1 VIEDPELPEEQQ
13 RGPGHEADSGRESD
27 SSQGSGA
34 GADPHQGSPREPDSH
49 QGSARQPDSDEDEG
63 AEHSAEDEGDD
74 DGGAEISP
82 AVAALLGDKLYFKIG
97 EVARIVGVKP
107 YVLRYWE
114 TEFSILR
121 PGKTRSKH
129 RLYRRRDVDLLL
141 KIKDLLHTRRFTIE
155 GARKKL
161 REESASTDAPS
172 AATGALAEIREA
184 LVRIRDSLA

>member
-1 VIEDPELPEEQQ
+1 VIPDPELE
-13 RGPGHEADSGRESD
+13 PGQEAG
-27 SSQGSGA
+27 
-34 GADPHQGSPREPDSH
+34 
-49 QGSARQPDSDEDEG
+49 SDEETENE
-63 AEHSAEDEGDD
+63 AEELLEGDD
-74 DGGAEISP
+74 DAGAEISP

-141 KIKDLLHTRRFTIE
+141 RIKDLLHTRRFTIE

-161 REESASTDAPS
+161 REEQTQAETPAS

-184 LVRIRDSLA
+184 LVRIRYSLN

>member
-1 VIEDPELPEEQQ
+1 MTHDPEAPEDPERPEEQPHGSVDEPG
-13 RGPGHEADSGRESD
+13 RGDSGEDPSGTG
-27 SSQGSGA
+27 GSGEEP
-34 GADPHQGSPREPDSH
+34 AD
-49 QGSARQPDSDEDEG
+49 
-63 AEHSAEDEGDD
+63 DD
-74 DGGAEISP
+74 DGAELAPDDEADEGGGEIS
-82 AVAALLGDKLYFKIG
+82 AATAALLGDKLYFKIG

-161 REESASTDAPS
+161 REESATTDAPS
-172 AATGALAEIREA
+172 QATGALAEIREA
-184 LVRIRDSLA
+184 LVRIRDSLS